1 MERHASRRPARFCG
15 VGSGSQQQTE
25 MVMDDGNQLR
35 GGAMVAPDEDRDHGL
50 VFRPVALTTEYPLD
64 HDPAE
69 AGVVPAAALLIG
81 SAREGRAQPRHLRDG
96 HLRDG
101 LRDAV
106 KGGFDRLA
114 AAVGIVILLPLLLVV
129 AVAIYLRDP
138 GPVLYAHRRIGRGG
152 QVFRCLK
159 FRTMVL
165 NGDEVLARHLAENPT
180 AAREWADSRK
190 LRQDPRVTRLGARLR
205 RSSIDELPQLIN
217 VLKGEMSLVGPRP
230 IVLDEARHYGAA
242 LGDYLSVKPG
252 LTGLWQISGR
262 SDTSY
267 AERVALDRRYVR
279 DRGFWVDL
287 GIILRTVAVVARGR
301 GSY

>member
-1 MERHASRRPARFCG
+1 MAELPGDVLER
-15 VGSGSQQQTE
+15 
-25 MVMDDGNQLR
+25 
-35 GGAMVAPDEDRDHGL
+35 
-50 VFRPVALTTEYPLD
+50 
-64 HDPAE
+64 
-69 AGVVPAAALLIG
+69 
-81 SAREGRAQPRHLRDG
+81 RAQDHAAQHRPLGHVLRDM
-96 HLRDG
+96 
-101 LRDAV
+101 V

-114 AAVGIVILLPLLLVV
+114 AVLGLVLLLPLLLIV
-129 AVAIYLRDP
+129 AGAIYLRDP

-152 QVFRCLK
+152 HVFRCLK

-165 NGDEVLARHLAENPT
+165 DGDAVLARHLAENPS
-180 AAREWADSRK
+180 AAREWAESRK

-230 IVLDEARHYGAA
+230 IVLDEARYYGAA

-267 AERVALDRRYVR
+267 AERVALDSRYVR
-279 DRGFWVDL
+279 ERGFWGDL
-287 GIILRTVAVVARGR
+287 AIILRTVAVVLRGR